1 MLLTAALLVGAVASA
16 QGFLQTRPGVTA
28 AALRAS
34 PGARCGAAR
43 PASPWRCPAELAA
56 DPRVGR
62 RRPRSANAMQ
72 MQDMQQARP
81 AALANPRFGDTGG
94 AMLLVEGVSLSAG
107 DRDIIVDANL
117 KVNRGEVVGL
127 VGQNGAGKSTLLSA
141 IAGRRDL
148 DGGKALV
155 RPGTSVG
162 YLVQTAVSGSQR
174 TAWEEAASGMERVAA
189 AEAELAAAE
198 AAVVSGDGDAARAAE
213 RLAVAADAFD
223 AVGAA
228 SKEVRI
234 ERVLGGLGFA
244 REDHNRSCSDF
255 SGGWQ
260 MRIALARLLLSEPE
274 LLLLD
279 EPTNHL
285 DLRAKQWLMGYL
297 AQYEGTIVLVTHD
310 EALLDA
316 AKCTA
321 IAEVR
326 DRQVHYFRCGYGKFA
341 VEREERNEAVQREQL
356 EADGQSEGKEI

>member
-1 MLLTAALLVGAVASA
+1 
-16 QGFLQTRPGVTA
+16 
-28 AALRAS
+28 
-34 PGARCGAAR
+34 
-43 PASPWRCPAELAA
+43 
-56 DPRVGR
+56 
-62 RRPRSANAMQ
+62 MQ

-81 AALANPRFGDTGG
+81 AALASPRFGDTGG

-198 AAVVSGDGDAARAAE
+198 AAVVSGDGDVARAAE

-228 SKEVRI
+228 SKEVRG
-234 ERVLGGLGFA
+234 ERVLGGLYYYIHV
-244 REDHNRSCSDF
+244 RVL
-255 SGGWQ
+255 GG
-260 MRIALARLLLSEPE
+260 L
-274 LLLLD
+274 
-279 EPTNHL
+279 
-285 DLRAKQWLMGYL
+285 
-297 AQYEGTIVLVTHD
+297 
-310 EALLDA
+310 
-316 AKCTA
+316 
-321 IAEVR
+321 
-326 DRQVHYFRCGYGKFA
+326 
-341 VEREERNEAVQREQL
+341 
-356 EADGQSEGKEI
+356 